1 MRILI
6 TGATGKFGPLLAGA
20 LRDAG
25 HQVTALIHSQPLAVP
40 GIAQV
45 EGDITREDDVARACS
60 GMQAVCHLATVKGHR
75 EKFLDVNLGG
85 LFNLLECMRSLASP
99 PQLIHLSGD
108 NVLPIYD
115 HETAGPL
122 DEAHPYL
129 FVDGTYGLSK
139 ILEEVMALQYI
150 RKFDLPVTVLR
161 SSWIMEGQRI
171 ATLCDPAKYGMKKY
185 LPAELLAKLESGEAF
200 RIFPTDAAGRPLRR
214 NVIDP
219 RDLAGAFLTV
229 LGEAAACGQLYNIA
243 GPVFSY
249 KDLAEYLSRKDGLPV
264 YEVRVPD
271 AFSFEIDTRKAQSI
285 GFTAAHTVFDT
296 VDWALAY
303 SAT

>member
-25 HQVTALIHSQPLAVP
+25 HEVTALVHSEPLAVP
-40 GIAQV
+40 GVARV
-45 EGDITREDDVARACS
+45 EGDITQADDVERACA
-60 GMQAVCHLATVKGHR
+60 GTEAVCHLATVKGHR

-85 LFNLLECMRSLASP
+85 LFNLLEHLRSLASP

-115 HETAGPL
+115 HETDGPL
-122 DEAHPYL
+122 DETHPYL

-161 SSWIMEGQRI
+161 SSWIMEGKRI

-185 LPAELLAKLESGEAF
+185 LPAELLARLERGEAF
-200 RIFPTDAAGRPLRR
+200 RIFPADANGRPLRR

-229 LGEAAACGQLYNIA
+229 LGKAAACGGLYNVA

-249 KDLAEYLSRKDGLPV
+249 KDLAEYLSGKDGLPLH
-264 YEVRVPD
+264 EVRVPD
-271 AFSFEIDTRKAQSI
+271 AFSFEIDTGKAEGI
-285 GFTAAHTVFDT
+285 GFRAGRTVFDT
-296 VDWALAY
+296 ADWAL
-303 SAT
+303 SGNG